1 VRKFLLIFLL
11 CVTGIALGNHTTN
24 YNLSELREKY
34 LAASLDSEAGKS
46 FYELMSNYKEKE
58 PVLMAYKAVSEA
70 TMAKYVWNPYQKLK
84 HLRQSA
90 AIFDEAVKL
99 DRKNPEIHF
108 LRFTVEHYV
117 PRYLNLSGHLAEDK
131 KVIMDSL
138 KAHPNSG
145 ISPDWARTMRDF
157 MLSKDH
163 CTEEEKKALRNI
175 AI

>member
-1 VRKFLLIFLL
+1 M
-11 CVTGIALGNHTTN
+11 ALGNNASN
-24 YNLSELREKY
+24 YNLSELRKKY
-34 LAASLDSEAGKS
+34 LAASQDSDAGKR
-46 FYELMSNYKEKE
+46 FYELMSDYKEKE
-58 PVLMAYKAVSEA
+58 PVLLAYKAVSEA

-90 AIFDEAVKL
+90 ALFDEAVQM
-99 DRKNPEIHF
+99 DRENPEIHF

-117 PRYLNLSGHLAEDK
+117 PRYLNLSGNLAEDK
-131 KVIMDSL
+131 KVIMESL
-138 KAHPNSG
+138 KAHPRSG